1 MKLTF
6 SKPIIS
12 LKIPLMDKNLGYDR
26 ADFFELLREHKHKC
40 FTEKDRKA
48 KDRERESMVLGSRV
62 HRGAIDLFLI
72 AVLAGE
78 RGQSVVVADGAR
90 KVVH

>member
-1 MKLTF
+1 
-6 SKPIIS
+6 
-12 LKIPLMDKNLGYDR
+12 MDKNLVYRR
-26 ADFFELLREHKHKC
+26 ADISESLSEHKRKC

-48 KDRERESMVLGSRV
+48 KDRERESMVFGSRV